1 MENAAAT
8 RASTLSICAS
18 ANCRNSS
25 NNNKLGIGD
34 SGKQA
39 VINGGGRRQLA
50 LASTAGLVLVAVA
63 AASASA
69 ESESDSK
76 TKLLDRYLKKSQENK
91 AKNDKER
98 LDSYYKRNYKDYFES
113 IEGTLRQKD
122 NKDLTQSEKAILEWL
137 DSNRN

>member
-1 MENAAAT
+1 MVEEE
-8 RASTLSICAS
+8 
-18 ANCRNSS
+18 
-25 NNNKLGIGD
+25 D
-34 SGKQA
+34 SLLLLLQPDSYSLQLQQLPLPLNLNL
-39 VINGGGRRQLA
+39 IPRR
-50 LASTAGLVLVAVA
+50 SFWTV
-63 AASASA
+63 
-69 ESESDSK
+69 
-76 TKLLDRYLKKSQENK
+76 RYLKKSQENK